1 MYDVDDSG
9 SINIMEMTSIIS
21 TMDELE
27 GEGGR
32 LGKDSPSARYRIL
45 IIISNM
51 DELEGEGGR
60 LGKESPSARYTDQCA
75 IVMASSYQGQCHEK
89 SFQTE
94 TVGA

>member
-32 LGKDSPSARYRIL
+32 LGKDSPSARYI
-45 IIISNM
+45 IQSIISTM
-51 DELEGEGGR
+51 DELEGEEGQAG
-60 LGKESPSARYTDQCA
+60 
-75 IVMASSYQGQCHEK
+75 QGLTLSQVYNTNHHLHH
-89 SFQTE
+89 
-94 TVGA
+94 G